1 MQSKCI
7 YMYKSSEVYIHSH
20 GKKKKW
26 TYMYKY
32 VTCRIHLCNT
42 AFLQGKFSY
51 TNSIISEQKLRLTGC
66 IHVYIY
72 IIYIGGH
79 SKSQVSYSKRINIK

>member
-26 TYMYKY
+26 TYMYMY

-51 TNSIISEQKLRLTGC
+51 TNSIISEQKLKTDW
-66 IHVYIY
+66 VYTCIY